1 MIWVILIIIAAI
13 ILIKFFSDRE
23 KLMQNVSKEGGMDEK
38 YSILIGYLMDTNQA
52 KITKLTRENVQI
64 FVSSGFIDSHFSLLH
79 TFRTL
84 IVQWK
89 GNSAMGDFTEKWE
102 FPHFLNQ
109 HQMAEKIFRD
119 IGFNIKNYG
128 DNDELMR
135 RINKTLDDMGEV

>member
-1 MIWVILIIIAAI
+1 MIWVFLIIIAVI

-23 KLMQNVSKEGGMDEK
+23 KLMQNVATEGGMNEK
-38 YSILIGYLMDTNQA
+38 YSTLIGYLMEAKQA
-52 KITKLTRENVQI
+52 KITKLTRENIQI
-64 FVSSGFIDSHFSLLH
+64 FVSSGYINSHFSLLH

-89 GNSAMGDFTEKWE
+89 ANSPMGQFSEKWE
-102 FPHFLNQ
+102 FPHSLNQ

-119 IGFNIKNYG
+119 IEFNVKNYG

-135 RINKTLDDMGEV
+135 RINKAMDDLSE